1 MGRGPWTTEAQIDRA
16 VALRATGLR
25 LIDIAAEVNLHPST
39 VSRLLNDHVYRDAR
53 ARHADRM
60 RRVAETRARMTGRA
74 NPSAGPLALDP
85 VEYARQHCPTAQP
98 LIQRIRGA
106 R

>member
-1 MGRGPWTTEAQIDRA
+1 MGRGSWTTEAQIDRA
-16 VALRATGLR
+16 VALRAAGLR
-25 LIDIAAEVNLHPST
+25 LLDIAAEVNLHPST

-60 RRVAETRARMTGRA
+60 RCVAQNRARMAGRA
-74 NPSAGPLALDP
+74 NPSAGPRALDP
-85 VEYARQHCPTAQP
+85 IEYARQHCATALP